1 MPLAES
7 NPKQAEQPQCQ
18 DCNSVT
24 HTTQACPFR
33 KSDKPPASAVANLTS
48 AARIFGIN
56 DQPAS
61 QDERWCSR
69 FINQDRENATAIG
82 KAGLQALKEIIQE
95 VVVSVSAGSRKA
107 EGRGSYR
114 AQEGPREITTRVGRH
129 QEREEPAW
137 DVNDPL

>member
-33 KSDKPPASAVANLTS
+33 KSDKPPASAVANFTS
-48 AARIFGIN
+48 VARIFGIN

-61 QDERWCSR
+61 QDERCGGAAGSSAR
-69 FINQDRENATAIG
+69 IGHANATAIG
-82 KAGLQALKEIIQE
+82 EAGLQALKEIIQE
-95 VVVSVSAGSRKA
+95 VVVSVQQGAGKQREGDLTERKKGRERSQPEL
-107 EGRGSYR
+107 EG
-114 AQEGPREITTRVGRH
+114 EGGTSMGC
-129 QEREEPAW
+129 Q
-137 DVNDPL
+137 